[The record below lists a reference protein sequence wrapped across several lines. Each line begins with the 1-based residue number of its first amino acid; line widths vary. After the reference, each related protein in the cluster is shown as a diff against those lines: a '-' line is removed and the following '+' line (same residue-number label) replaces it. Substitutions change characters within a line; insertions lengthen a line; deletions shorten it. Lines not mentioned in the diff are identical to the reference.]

1 MGLVGGFSWW
11 VYWVWLVEWRVNAV
25 DAVDEVGEVGAART
39 EGTALGGYM
48 ATQVHSA
55 VGVRCSK

>member
-1 MGLVGGFSWW
+1 M
-11 VYWVWLVEWRVNAV
+11 WLVEWRVNAV